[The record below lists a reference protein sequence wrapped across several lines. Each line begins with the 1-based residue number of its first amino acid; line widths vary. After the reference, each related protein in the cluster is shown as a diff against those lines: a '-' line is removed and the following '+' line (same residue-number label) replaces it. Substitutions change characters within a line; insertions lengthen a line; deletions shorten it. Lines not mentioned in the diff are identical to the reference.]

1 VRDGRNADNGVGLVG
16 CWSICCE
23 GAHVLQDTRMV
34 IRWA

>member
-1 VRDGRNADNGVGLVG
+1 VRYRRNADNGVGLVD
-16 CWSICCE
+16 CWSICSK